1 MNYVNYQLIMDA
13 RITTYS
19 IDCGKILLIKSMDNL
34 SIGLLTS
41 ARADDKTCVAVCFAE
56 LKHQKCLITNG
67 LFLGPGTKS
76 LAVLCENLSNLK
88 DLVRYPLLDNE
99 TLTISQKKSLIKIMR
114 RKLCGYPF
122 FLNLQKILLFTILS
136 MMKVFPYTFCD
147 RLLVDIR

>member
-19 IDCGKILLIKSMDNL
+19 IDCGKILLVKSMNNFT
-34 SIGLLTS
+34 IGLLTS
-41 ARADDKTCVAVCFAE
+41 ARAEDKTGADVCLAE
-56 LKHQKCLITNG
+56 LKHQKCFIKNG
-67 LFLGPGTKS
+67 LFLGPVTKTFCS
-76 LAVLCENLSNLK
+76 PLLELSNLK

-122 FLNLQKILLFTILS
+122 FLNLQKNNSIF
-136 MMKVFPYTFCD
+136 FPFNTEGFS
-147 RLLVDIR
+147 LNTSV